1 MAETEVLLQNAYLL
15 SCDNVTLSSGT
26 KVSRTYYLL
35 HSKGTYTPN
44 NRVPHSENIL
54 FTVATVKD
62 LNPTQLTSIC
72 NARMLF
78 N

>member
-1 MAETEVLLQNAYLL
+1 MAETEVLLQIACLL
-15 SCDNVTLSSGT
+15 SCDNVTLPSGT

-35 HSKGTYTPN
+35 HNKGTYTLN
-44 NRVPHSENIL
+44 NRVPHSENIF
-54 FTVATVKD
+54 FTVSTVKNS
-62 LNPTQLTSIC
+62 NPTQLTYVC